1 MWLMPKKA
9 TCRLK
14 MGGKLQLASTF
25 GEISIL
31 YLISVWKKSFSF
43 KVQFILKGNV
53 HLSLLNNNIKVKN
66 IYTIDIS
73 L

>member
-1 MWLMPKKA
+1 
-9 TCRLK
+9 

-31 YLISVWKKSFSF
+31 YLSSMWKKKIIILFSKAIYF
-43 KVQFILKGNV
+43 KGKCSPSL
-53 HLSLLNNNIKVKN
+53 LLNNLKVKKY
-66 IYTIDIS
+66 IIDIS

>member
-1 MWLMPKKA
+1 
-9 TCRLK
+9 

-31 YLISVWKKSFSF
+31 YLSSVWKKIIILLLNAIYF
-43 KVQFILKGNV
+43 KGECS
-53 HLSLLNNNIKVKN
+53 LSLLINNIKEKN
-66 IYTIDIS
+66 KIDIS